1 MLVPL
6 IFLHLTNMSDYAKY
20 FFAAEDALTN
30 FLGDDDINQDMI
42 NLVANCCVDAVAA
55 LPNESYFE
63 SLLEKSSS
71 YVYADMS
78 VWELQNYVNELETQL
93 VTYGLL

>member
-6 IFLHLTNMSDYAKY
+6 IFLYFTNMSDYTKY
-20 FFAAEDALTN
+20 FFAAEDALAN
-30 FLGDDDINQDMI
+30 FLGDDDIDQDMI

-55 LPNESYFE
+55 MPDESYFE
-63 SLLEKSSS
+63 SLLEKSST

-93 VTYGLL
+93 VTYGLV

>member
-1 MLVPL
+1 MENY
-6 IFLHLTNMSDYAKY
+6 TGYYN
-20 FFAAEDALTN
+20 AAEDALAN

-55 LPNESYFE
+55 LPDESYFE
-63 SLLEKSSS
+63 SLLEKSST

-93 VTYGLL
+93 VTNGLI